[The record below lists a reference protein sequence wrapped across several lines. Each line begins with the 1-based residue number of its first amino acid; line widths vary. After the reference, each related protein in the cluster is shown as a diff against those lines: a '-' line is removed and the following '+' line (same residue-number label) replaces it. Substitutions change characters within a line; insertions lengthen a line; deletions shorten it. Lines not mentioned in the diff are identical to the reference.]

1 VVACGEGEAVLTAR
15 HGSFTGTVP
24 VHIGIEAFRVV
35 VSPDSITVSVG
46 ESGTFHASV
55 QDRLGNELDQG
66 VMGDAVVTV
75 IP

>member
-1 VVACGEGEAVLTAR
+1 MVACGEGEAVLTAR

-46 ESGTFHASV
+46 ESGTFHASI
-55 QDRLGNELDQG
+55 
-66 VMGDAVVTV
+66 A
-75 IP
+75 